1 MTEKFCLKWNDFTTN
16 TTKAFGL
23 LRKEDF
29 LQDVTLVGDDNHQVA
44 AHKLVLS
51 SCSEYFKNIF
61 KSNKHSHPLI
71 CLDGITSTDL
81 DNILNY
87 IYDGEVNIYQ
97 DDLDRFLAVAQRFKL
112 EGLLGNSQE
121 QQEEEH
127 FEEERPQRKQYSV
140 PPKSENHAQ
149 SQNLNAKMSNDRQL
163 APLTNDEDYKISL
176 SKEEKQNLDG
186 KVNQHVERR
195 EDGLFHC
202 KVCGKSAKQKIVVK
216 NHIEAKHLEGIE
228 IPCPICGKIFRSKHS
243 LTQHSFKS
251 HKQD

>member
-29 LQDVTLVGDDNHQVA
+29 LQDVTLVGDDNNQVA

-61 KSNKHSHPLI
+61 KRNKHSHPLI

-112 EGLLGNSQE
+112 EGLLGNPQE

-127 FEEERPQRKQYSV
+127 LVGEKPHGKPNSAPFKP
-140 PPKSENHAQ
+140 ENYAE
-149 SQNLNAKMSNDRQL
+149 NLNPNINNDWQL
-163 APLTNDEDYKISL
+163 APVSNDDSKISM

-186 KVNQHVERR
+186 KVNQYVERR
-195 EDGLFHC
+195 EDGFFYC
-202 KVCGKSAKQKIVVK
+202 KICGKSAKQKIVVK

-228 IPCPICGKIFRSKHS
+228 IPCPICGKIFRSRHS
-243 LTQHSFKS
+243 LIQHSFNS